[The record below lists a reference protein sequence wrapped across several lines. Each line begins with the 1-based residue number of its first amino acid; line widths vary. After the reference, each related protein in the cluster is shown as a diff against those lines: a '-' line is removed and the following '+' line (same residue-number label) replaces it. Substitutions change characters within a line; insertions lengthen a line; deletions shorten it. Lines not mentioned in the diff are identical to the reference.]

1 MIPCLTA
8 IPTMNGDSEVYRDT
22 DAFLEKDSQVDNDTE
37 NLGSARITQ
46 QQPKRNL
53 QSLLFLLHLLLL
65 LLYTCI
71 FYFSYQGLRA
81 QDGSRYGLISCKTHL
96 LASLSCT
103 HKL

>member
-1 MIPCLTA
+1 
-8 IPTMNGDSEVYRDT
+8 MNGDSEVYRDI

-37 NLGSARITQ
+37 NLGSTGFAR

-53 QSLLFLLHLLLL
+53 QPLLFLLHFLLL

-81 QDGSRYGLISCKTHL
+81 QDGSRYGLISCSTH
-96 LASLSCT
+96 
-103 HKL
+103 